1 MDIHRVID
9 VYMTGLI
16 GTVQQLETANA
27 SSGGGSAPTGVEIYH
42 QNGGTIRTCIG
53 ECITFGSNGENA
65 LEDLLTTDFSA
76 SAATINLNFNSDYSA
91 QVNNNSGALT
101 MEYYAYMTATGA
113 TSFEWDVYAF
123 VVNDD
128 RNSAVSSWG
137 ATGTAATSQ
146 DGTGGLGE
154 NATIQHNSGG
164 RGYLLLQPAAPLGT
178 PGADSVT
185 HKVRGLATNSSGTT
199 QTSQLLITWEVV

>member
-1 MDIHRVID
+1 MIE
-9 VYMTGLI
+9 VYMTGII

-27 SSGGGSAPTGVEIYH
+27 SSGGGGGSAPTGVEIYH

-65 LEDLLTTDFSA
+65 LNDLQTTDFS
-76 SAATINLNFNSDYSA
+76 SQAATIDLNYNSNYSA
-91 QVNNNSGALT
+91 QLNNNSGALT

-123 VVNDD
+123 ATVAD
-128 RNSAVSSWG
+128 RTSAISSWG

-154 NATIQHNSGG
+154 NATLQHNSGG
-164 RGYLLLQPAAPLGT
+164 RGYLLLQPAFGSDP
-178 PGADSVT
+178 ADAVR
-185 HKVRGLATNSSGTT
+185 HKVRGLATNSNGTT
-199 QTSQLLITWEVV
+199 STSQLQVTWQVA

>member
-16 GTVQQLETANA
+16 GTAQQLETANA
-27 SSGGGSAPTGVEIYH
+27 GSGGSAPTGVEIYSS
-42 QNGGTIRTCIG
+42 NGGTIRTCTG
-53 ECITFGSNGENA
+53 ECITLGSSSENA
-65 LEDLLTTDFSA
+65 LEDLLTTDFS
-76 SAATINLNFNSDYSA
+76 SLSATIDLNFNANYTA
-91 QVNNNSGALT
+91 QLNNNSGALT

-123 VVNDD
+123 ATIAD
-128 RNSAVSSWG
+128 RNSAISSWG

-146 DGTGGLGE
+146 DGTSGLGE

-164 RGYLLLQPAAPLGT
+164 RGYLLLQPAALGVS
-178 PGADSVT
+178 ADAVS
-185 HKVRGLATNSSGTT
+185 HKIRGLATNSNGTT
-199 QTSQLLITWEVV
+199 STSQLLVTWEVN